1 MPHPRRHH
9 CPKRTPRPERHP
21 GLKTAVPLK
30 PPPSPSAD
38 ESLPR
43 GNDSSAHNLNTL
55 TTMTQS
61 APGPVSRNRSVSPES
76 WTSSTSPRLA
86 QDRSA
91 EPRTNGRPR
100 PRSMDESPFSSSPP
114 SPELDQTLIRPR
126 PAFSSIRPY
135 SEIPEG
141 IRSCVREALLD
152 HAAKGD
158 RSPAK
163 SAPASSQLA
172 RCLRPVRERTSIFE
186 RGVAT
191 RATYPEGRRTVI
203 PMAARTSIR
212 KLVSIFSRAFVK
224 DRDKEQDGTLG
235 SQSRAPRSHSL
246 HESRTEAL
254 AKSFANSLRFPRKEA
269 SGSAGDTSTFP
280 RRARLHSVAISKF
293 SYLESGA
300 KDKSL
305 GSQYFRQ
312 EVTASLIRSLVYGLN
327 TTGVSPAAPA
337 AATAATTPTLPL
349 HESITVRLVNLRPGS
364 PSSPS
369 PMVPCLHST
378 DWPPTTLAP
387 ACSSPRLQW
396 QQGGKGAK
404 NIPSEPKNLHGSR
417 SSRSSRSPRVAVW
430 PPLNKP
436 TTSDHL
442 GTLPRSRSRSLSPAS
457 PHIPVA
463 RYTPAPPKNPVPP
476 NTPDVPR
483 IPASHR
489 PSHSPHSD
497 LHAS

>member
-1 MPHPRRHH
+1 
-9 CPKRTPRPERHP
+9 
-21 GLKTAVPLK
+21 
-30 PPPSPSAD
+30 
-38 ESLPR
+38 
-43 GNDSSAHNLNTL
+43 
-55 TTMTQS
+55 
-61 APGPVSRNRSVSPES
+61 
-76 WTSSTSPRLA
+76 
-86 QDRSA
+86 
-91 EPRTNGRPR
+91 
-100 PRSMDESPFSSSPP
+100 MD
-114 SPELDQTLIRPR
+114 
-126 PAFSSIRPY
+126 
-135 SEIPEG
+135 
-141 IRSCVREALLD
+141 
-152 HAAKGD
+152 
-158 RSPAK
+158 
-163 SAPASSQLA
+163 
-172 RCLRPVRERTSIFE
+172 
-186 RGVAT
+186 
-191 RATYPEGRRTVI
+191 RRTGPLTEKVVQYLLAKYNLELWTVSLH
-203 PMAARTSIR
+203 PAAVQAARV
-212 KLVSIFSRAFVK
+212 LFF
-224 DRDKEQDGTLG
+224 
-235 SQSRAPRSHSL
+235 SL
-246 HESRTEAL
+246 HKLKMDIEKL
-254 AKSFANSLRFPRKEA
+254 ASLLLKEPAIWFPRKEA